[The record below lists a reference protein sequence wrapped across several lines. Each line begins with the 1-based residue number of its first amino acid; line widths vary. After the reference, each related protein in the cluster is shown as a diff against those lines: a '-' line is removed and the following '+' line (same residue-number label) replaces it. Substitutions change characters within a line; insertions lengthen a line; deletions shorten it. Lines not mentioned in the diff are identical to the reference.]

1 MSIRNLDFLFRPRS
15 VAVIG
20 ASNRPAS
27 IGATVM
33 RNMLAGGFEGPVMP
47 VNPKHRAV
55 AGVLAYPDVS
65 SLPETPDLGVICTPP
80 ATVPALIDA
89 LGSSGT
95 KAAVVLTAGLS
106 RERGADGR
114 SLQQAMLDAARPHL
128 MRILGPNCVGIMVP
142 GVALNASFAHTHPPP
157 GHIAFVTQSGALA
170 TAVLDWARSRAI
182 GFSHF
187 ISLGDS
193 ADVDFGDV
201 LDYLGSDPQTSAILL
216 YIESIQQA
224 RKFMSAARAAA
235 RNKPVLAI
243 KAGRVP
249 EGAKAAASH
258 TGALAGA
265 DDVYDAAIRR
275 AGMLRVET
283 IEDLFDAVETLG
295 RARPSK
301 GDRLAILTNGGGPGV
316 MATDALVRVGGRLAT
331 LEPGTVSRLD
341 VVLPANWSRGNPV
354 DIIGD
359 APAKRYV
366 AALQIL
372 IDASELDAVLLIHAP
387 TAIVPSAA
395 IADALAP
402 IARDSHRIVLSSWL
416 GGDAVEAARRRFSA
430 EGLPTYETPEDAVKA
445 FMQTVDY
452 RRNQAMLAETP
463 QSIGGDS
470 KLAGEPA
477 REIIDAALD
486 VDRTLLTET
495 EAKRVIAA
503 YGIPVVDTR
512 IAQTPRG
519 AANAA
524 EALGFPVAVK
534 VLSPQITHKSDV
546 GGVVLDLESRVQVTA
561 ACEEITKRMQ
571 TLRPEARLEGF
582 TVQTMVRRPGAIELI
597 VGATTDPVFGPV
609 LLFGHGGT
617 AVEVIADRALAL
629 PPLNVPLAREL
640 IARTRVARL
649 LAGYRD
655 RPAADWEAI
664 CRVLIQIS
672 RLVADLPQVQ
682 EIDINPLL
690 ADSRGVIAVDARIR
704 IAPSAQVG
712 DERLAIRPY
721 PKDLEEE
728 IDLDGHR
735 VLLRPIRPED
745 EPAHRE
751 FFTKLNP
758 QDVRFR
764 FFGVVKE
771 LDHSQLARYTQ
782 IDYEREMAFI
792 ACDSEQEPGRTLGVV
807 RAVCDPDNA
816 RAEFA
821 IVVRSDMKGRGL
833 GAKLLDKLIRYLR
846 SRGTG
851 RLVGEVLADNERM
864 LALAKTSGFHIG
876 GPEDGICALAL
887 NLGIH

>member
-1 MSIRNLDFLFRPRS
+1 VSIRNLDFLFHPRS

-20 ASNRPAS
+20 ASKRAAS
-27 IGATVM
+27 IGSTVM
-33 RNMLAGGFEGPVMP
+33 RNLLAGGFDGPVMP
-47 VNPKHRAV
+47 VNPKYRAV

-65 SLPETPDLGVICTPP
+65 SLPEIPDLGVICTPP
-80 ATVPALIDA
+80 ATVPSLIDA
-89 LGSSGT
+89 LGSRGA
-95 KAAVVLTAGLS
+95 KAAVVLTAGLA
-106 RERGADGR
+106 REQGADGR
-114 SLQQAMLDAARPHL
+114 SLHQAMLDAARPHL
-128 MRILGPNCVGIMVP
+128 MRILGPNCVGIMIP
-142 GVALNASFAHTHPPP
+142 GVALNASFAHTHPAP

-170 TAVLDWARSRAI
+170 TAVLDWARSRDI

-275 AGMLRVET
+275 AGMLRVEA

-295 RARPSK
+295 RARPSH

-316 MATDALVRVGGRLAT
+316 MATDALMRVGGRLAA
-331 LEPGTVSRLD
+331 LEPGTVTRLD
-341 VVLPANWSRGNPV
+341 AVLPANWSRGNPV

-366 AALQIL
+366 DALQIL
-372 IDASELDAVLLIHAP
+372 LDAPELDAVLLIHAP
-387 TAIVPSAA
+387 TAIVSSTA

-402 IARDSHRIVLSSWL
+402 IARRTARLVLSSWL
-416 GGDAVEAARRRFSA
+416 GGGAVEAARRRFSVD
-430 EGLPTYETPEDAVKA
+430 GLPTYDTPEDAVKA

-463 QSIGGDS
+463 QSIQGD
-470 KLAGEPA
+470 LNLDAGPA
-477 REIIDAALD
+477 SDVIDAA
-486 VDRTLLTET
+486 VAAGRTLLTEV

-503 YGIPVVDTR
+503 YGVPVVDTR
-512 IAQTPRG
+512 IAESPVS
-519 AANAA
+519 AARAA
-524 EALGFPVAVK
+524 QALGFPVAVK
-534 VLSPQITHKSDV
+534 VLSPDITHKSDI
-546 GGVVLDLESRVQVTA
+546 GGVVLDLATPEQVTA
-561 ACEEITKRMQ
+561 ACEEITKRMGSLQ
-571 TLRPEARLEGF
+571 PDARLEGF
-582 TVQTMVRRPGAIELI
+582 TVQAMVRRPGAHELI

-609 LLFGHGGT
+609 VLFGHGGT
-617 AVEVIADRALAL
+617 AVEVIADRALSL
-629 PPLNVPLAREL
+629 PPLNLSLARDL
-640 IARTRVARL
+640 IGRTRVARL

-655 RPAADWEAI
+655 RPAADEEAI

-690 ADSRGVIAVDARIR
+690 SDSRGVVAVDARIR
-704 IAPSAQVG
+704 VAVA
-712 DERLAIRPY
+712 
-721 PKDLEEE
+721 
-728 IDLDGHR
+728 
-735 VLLRPIRPED
+735 LRPIRPED

-751 FFTKLNP
+751 FFTTLNLA
-758 QDVRFR
+758 DIRFR
-764 FFGVVKE
+764 FFGVVKA

-792 ACDSEQEPGRTLGVV
+792 AVDSHEGRSRTLGVV
-807 RAVCDPDNA
+807 RAVCDPDNV

-846 SRGTG
+846 LRGTG
-851 RLVGEVLADNERM
+851 ELMGEVLASNQRM
-864 LALAKTSGFHIG
+864 LSLAKTFGFRTG
-876 GPEDGICALAL
+876 QSRDGICALRL
-887 NLGIH
+887 DLRSS